1 MPFKTLLKSLRVRV
15 LFSFLIVIVFLT
27 SISVFRDSYTSSRK
41 ILIYGFIHKS
51 PSTDFYY
58 EYFTQRFGIE
68 SVTLRDL
75 DDPKNREEFLNIC
88 IRMMNSGIQ
97 LLPSGHNF
105 CIACELSDSSFE
117 ELVVKFTYPI
127 VLVFVDRQPVAIVIS
142 NIEAK
147 KLDEVFTNLNHKEL
161 LIITKERSQS
171 SNDQDLKSY
180 LKNIILSLEG

>member
-1 MPFKTLLKSLRVRV
+1 
-15 LFSFLIVIVFLT
+15 
-27 SISVFRDSYTSSRK
+27 
-41 ILIYGFIHKS
+41 
-51 PSTDFYY
+51 
-58 EYFTQRFGIE
+58 
-68 SVTLRDL
+68 
-75 DDPKNREEFLNIC
+75 
-88 IRMMNSGIQ
+88 MMNSGIQ